1 MTAVPP
7 VGPTPVGP
15 TWPTAPVERVRERWL
30 DEPEREDSGDRRER
44 RRRRR
49 KAEPQSEPSG
59 EHVDVRA

>member
-7 VGPTPVGP
+7 VGPTPAGP
-15 TWPTAPVERVRERWL
+15 IWPSNPVERVRDRWL
-30 DEPEREDSGDRRER
+30 DEPAREESDERRER

-49 KAEPQSEPSG
+49 KAEPQGEPAG